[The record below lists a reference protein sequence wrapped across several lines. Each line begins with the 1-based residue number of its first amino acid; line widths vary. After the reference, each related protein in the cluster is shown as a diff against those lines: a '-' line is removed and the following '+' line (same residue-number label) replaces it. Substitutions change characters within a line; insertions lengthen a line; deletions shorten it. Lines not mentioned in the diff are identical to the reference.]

1 MTMGD
6 RVAVLKDG
14 VLQQVD
20 TPRALYDDPVNTFVA
35 TFIGAPAMN
44 LIDATVA
51 DGVVKSPDL
60 AIPVPRSVG
69 DRVLIGVRPE
79 SWDVVTADTPG
90 ALRVHVELVE
100 ELGFESFVY
109 ATPADQEGWSLRA
122 QRIVFRTDR
131 RTAVTVGDAL
141 SIVPHSHEVRFF
153 DPATEDRI
161 R

>member
-1 MTMGD
+1 
-6 RVAVLKDG
+6 VLKDG

-44 LIDATVA
+44 LIDAAVA
-51 DGVVKSPDL
+51 GGIVKSPDL
-60 AIPVPRSVG
+60 AIAVPRSAAEK

-79 SWDVVTADTPG
+79 SWDVVAAGTPG
-90 ALRVHVELVE
+90 SLPVQVELVE

-109 ATPADQEGWSLRA
+109 ATPVKQDGWSSRA

-131 RTAVTVGDAL
+131 RTAVNVGDSL
-141 SIVPHSHEVRFF
+141 SIVPHSQEVCFF
-153 DPATEDRI
+153 DSATETRI